1 MNRRTLTMD
10 FDSLG
15 VAVDEDDSFF
25 DSNERLS
32 TVVPLDLAAAD
43 DEEFFEASR
52 MSFVSGGSIKR
63 IYSIAPIA
71 NNSTVLPSY
80 DMWMAEPGDV
90 KERRKKLLQGMGLN
104 SNKNFMTLAST
115 KVVRA
120 ISIKPPAQ
128 PKLPPQPQSKSKSK
142 SKTQPQPQP
151 QSESAPAQDS
161 AAKVDSSLTTADKA
175 TPARAILLVRS
186 RSDSDIEAFSS
197 KLKQRKEELLG
208 PVSKNKITRTLS
220 GQLTPTTCIAA
231 PQYYTSAFGPS
242 STGEKCKPTVQ
253 NMDVSMSDAAFG
265 SFFLI
270 KNLDTGKDFI
280 VKEANENGMW
290 NKLNDLQTGEQLT
303 LEEFEKSVGY
313 SPFVKEL
320 MRRRAS
326 TKIRTES
333 GRLNPNALLTKSFR
347 SSKKKGAAILKNIK
361 GVASGLLS
369 DKELENPPQVEEKAP
384 KNTSSQW
391 VEAHQQGKPYK
402 EFTALHLSQEIQAH
416 EGSIWTIRFNS
427 DGRFLASAGEDRTIH
442 VWEMQECDLIKQGED
457 PSSDMAGNISSDRPP
472 LAELTPM
479 PSEMKRKG
487 KTNGGKPDYVSVPE
501 TVQALSEKPV
511 CSFTGHTDEVLDLSW
526 STSQLLL
533 SSSMDKTVRMWDMEK
548 KSCLKTFAH
557 NDFVTCIQFN
567 PADEDYFISGSL
579 DAKVRIWNIPKRKV
593 VDWTDLPE
601 MVTAASYTPD
611 GQGAIIGSLQGTC
624 RLYSIEGSRLD
635 HKMDI
640 QTKKKSQGKKFPTF
654 QSPAKKDPGL
664 QAQAGKITGFQFT
677 PWNPAEVLI
686 TATDNRLGIYNGPD
700 LIQKFRGFRNTG
712 SQIAATFSP
721 DGKHVISASED
732 SQVYIWKVEESKN
745 PPAGKKKST
754 VTVQAHEH
762 FPCKDVSVAMAWP
775 GSIKFEAPLVEIQS
789 RRTTKRSSAPPTSAS
804 ASPSREDNPTGGS
817 SRQNL
822 PPLPKKKSVLER
834 DTSTGEDELG
844 DSGRIDP
851 GIGPSDSFSASSDAI
866 CYGDS
871 PSISSASSKA
881 LGEGGSS
888 SSGGQTVQATAWG
901 MVIVTAS
908 LEGEIRVYQNFGLPL
923 KVGRQGLF

>member
-15 VAVDEDDSFF
+15 VAVDDDDSFF

-32 TVVPLDLAAAD
+32 TVVPLDLAGGSD

-63 IYSIAPIA
+63 IYSIAPIG
-71 NNSTVLPSY
+71 NTSTKLPSY

-104 SNKNFMTLAST
+104 SNKNFMAS

-128 PKLPPQPQSKSKSK
+128 PQPQLPPQPQSQSK
-142 SKTQPQPQP
+142 SKTQPQSQSKSKTPQP
-151 QSESAPAQDS
+151 QPNPSLRLLKIRQPRLNLLSQPQTRLRLRERFC
-161 AAKVDSSLTTADKA
+161 SSGRD
-175 TPARAILLVRS
+175 
-186 RSDSDIEAFSS
+186 
-197 KLKQRKEELLG
+197 
-208 PVSKNKITRTLS
+208 
-220 GQLTPTTCIAA
+220 
-231 PQYYTSAFGPS
+231 
-242 STGEKCKPTVQ
+242 
-253 NMDVSMSDAAFG
+253 
-265 SFFLI
+265 
-270 KNLDTGKDFI
+270 
-280 VKEANENGMW
+280 
-290 NKLNDLQTGEQLT
+290 
-303 LEEFEKSVGY
+303 
-313 SPFVKEL
+313 
-320 MRRRAS
+320 RRAAHAGGIREVRRVFAFRKGADAPTAS
-326 TKIRTES
+326 TRIRTES

-347 SSKKKGAAILKNIK
+347 NSKKKGAAILKNIK
-361 GVASGLLS
+361 GVASGLLA
-369 DKELENPPQVEEKAP
+369 DKELENPTQVEEKAP
-384 KNTSSQW
+384 KKTSSQW

-402 EFTALHLSQEIQAH
+402 EFTALHLAQEIQAH

-427 DGRFLASAGEDRTIH
+427 DGRFLASAGEDKTIH

-457 PSSDMAGNISSDRPP
+457 PSPAGGGTPPHPMAGNISSDRPP

-511 CSFTGHTDEVLDLSW
+511 CSL
-526 STSQLLL
+526 QLLL
-533 SSSMDKTVRMWDMEK
+533 SSSMDKTVRMWDMET
-548 KSCLKTFAH
+548 KSCVKTFAH
-557 NDFVTCIQFN
+557 NDYVTCIQFN

-664 QAQAGKITGFQFT
+664 QAQSGKITGFQFA

-686 TATDNRLGIYNGPD
+686 TATDNRLGIYNGPE

-762 FPCKDVSVAMAWP
+762 FPCKD
-775 GSIKFEAPLVEIQS
+775 S
-789 RRTTKRSSAPPTSAS
+789 RRTTKRSNAPPTSTS

-822 PPLPKKKSVLER
+822 PPLPKKKNVLER
-834 DTSTGEDELG
+834 NTSTGEDEVG

>member
-15 VAVDEDDSFF
+15 VAVDDDDSFF

-32 TVVPLDLAAAD
+32 TVVPLDLASAPD
-43 DEEFFEASR
+43 DDEFFEASR
-52 MSFVSGGSIKR
+52 MSFVSAASIKR
-63 IYSIAPIA
+63 IYSIAPVA
-71 NNSTVLPSY
+71 NTMPSY

-120 ISIKPPAQ
+120 ISIKP
-128 PKLPPQPQSKSKSK
+128 
-142 SKTQPQPQP
+142 QPQPQP
-151 QSESAPAQDS
+151 QPQPPRHPKSQSKTQSQPQTQPESAPAQDS

-186 RSDSDIEAFSS
+186 RSDSDIEGFSS
-197 KLKQRKEELLG
+197 KLKQRKEELIG
-208 PVSKNKITRTLS
+208 PISKNKITRTLS

-231 PQYYTSAFGPS
+231 PQYYTSAFAPS
-242 STGEKCKPTVQ
+242 STGEKCKASVQ
-253 NMDVSMSDAAFG
+253 NTDVSSDAAF
-265 SFFLI
+265 
-270 KNLDTGKDFI
+270 
-280 VKEANENGMW
+280 
-290 NKLNDLQTGEQLT
+290 GEQLT

-347 SSKKKGAAILKNIK
+347 NSKKKGAAILKNIK
-361 GVASGLLS
+361 GVASGLLA
-369 DKELENPPQVEEKAP
+369 DKELENSSQVEEKAP
-384 KNTSSQW
+384 KNTSQW
-391 VEAHQQGKPYK
+391 IEAHQQGKSYK

-457 PSSDMAGNISSDRPP
+457 PSLAGGGTPPHPTAGNISSDRPP
-472 LAELTPM
+472 LAEITPM

-487 KTNGGKPDYVSVPE
+487 KTNGGKPEYVSVPE

-511 CSFTGHTDEVLDLSW
+511 CTFTGHTDEILDLSW
-526 STSQLLL
+526 STSQVSFWLVTKFLIKSNL
-533 SSSMDKTVRMWDMEK
+533 HTV
-548 KSCLKTFAH
+548 
-557 NDFVTCIQFN
+557 N
-567 PADEDYFISGSL
+567 PVDEDYFISGSL

-593 VDWTDLPE
+593 VDWTDIPE

-635 HKMDI
+635 HRMDI

-664 QAQAGKITGFQFT
+664 QSQSGKITGFQFA
-677 PWNPAEVLI
+677 PWNPSEVLI

-745 PPAGKKKST
+745 PTGGKKKGT
-754 VTVQAHEH
+754 VTVHAHEH
-762 FPCKDVSVAMAWP
+762 FPCKDVSVAMTWP

-789 RRTTKRSSAPPTSAS
+789 KRTTKRSSAPPTSTS
-804 ASPSREDNPTGGS
+804 ATPSREDNSTGGS
-817 SRQNL
+817 GRQNL
-822 PPLPKKKSVLER
+822 PPLPKKKNALER
-834 DTSTGEDELG
+834 NTSTGEDELG
-844 DSGRIDP
+844 DSGPTDP

-888 SSGGQTVQATAWG
+888 GSGGQTVQATAWG

-923 KVGRQGLF
+923 KVSRQGLF

>member
-15 VAVDEDDSFF
+15 VAVNDDDSFF

-32 TVVPLDLAAAD
+32 TVVPLDLASAPD
-43 DEEFFEASR
+43 DDEFFEASR
-52 MSFVSGGSIKR
+52 MSFVSAASIKR
-63 IYSIAPIA
+63 IYSIAPVA
-71 NNSTVLPSY
+71 NAMPSY

-120 ISIKPPAQ
+120 ISIKP
-128 PKLPPQPQSKSKSK
+128 
-142 SKTQPQPQP
+142 QPQPQP
-151 QSESAPAQDS
+151 QPQLPRHPKSQSKTQSQPQTQPESAPAQDS

-186 RSDSDIEAFSS
+186 RSDSDIEGFSS
-197 KLKQRKEELLG
+197 KLKQRKEELIG
-208 PVSKNKITRTLS
+208 PISKNKITRTLS

-231 PQYYTSAFGPS
+231 PHYTSAFAPS
-242 STGEKCKPTVQ
+242 STGEKCKASVQ
-253 NMDVSMSDAAFG
+253 NTDVSSDAAFG

-280 VKEANENGMW
+280 VKEANEHGMW

-361 GVASGLLS
+361 GVASGLLA
-369 DKELENPPQVEEKAP
+369 DKELENSSQVEEKAP
-384 KNTSSQW
+384 KNTSQW
-391 VEAHQQGKPYK
+391 IEAHQQGKSYK
-402 EFTALHLSQEIQAH
+402 EFTALHLAQEIQAH

-457 PSSDMAGNISSDRPP
+457 PSLAGGGPPPHPTAGNISLDRPP
-472 LAELTPM
+472 LAEITPM

-487 KTNGGKPDYVSVPE
+487 KTNGGKPEYVSVPE

-511 CSFTGHTDEVLDLSW
+511 CTFTGHTDEILDLSW

-533 SSSMDKTVRMWDMEK
+533 SSSMDKTVRMWDIET

-557 NDFVTCIQFN
+557 ND
-567 PADEDYFISGSL
+567 Y
-579 DAKVRIWNIPKRKV
+579 
-593 VDWTDLPE
+593 
-601 MVTAASYTPD
+601 
-611 GQGAIIGSLQGTC
+611 
-624 RLYSIEGSRLD
+624 GSRLD
-635 HKMDI
+635 HRMDI

-664 QAQAGKITGFQFT
+664 QSQSGKITGFQFA
-677 PWNPAEVLI
+677 PWNPSEVLI

-745 PPAGKKKST
+745 PTGGKKKGT
-754 VTVQAHEH
+754 VTVHAHEH
-762 FPCKDVSVAMAWP
+762 FPCKDVSVAMTWP
-775 GSIKFEAPLVEIQS
+775 GSIKFEPPLVEIQS
-789 RRTTKRSSAPPTSAS
+789 KRTTKRSSAPPTSTS
-804 ASPSREDNPTGGS
+804 ATPSREDNSTGGS
-817 SRQNL
+817 GRQNL
-822 PPLPKKKSVLER
+822 PPLPKKKNALER
-834 DTSTGEDELG
+834 NTSTGEDELG
-844 DSGRIDP
+844 DSGPTDP

-888 SSGGQTVQATAWG
+888 GSGGQTVQATAWG

-923 KVGRQGLF
+923 KVSRQGLF